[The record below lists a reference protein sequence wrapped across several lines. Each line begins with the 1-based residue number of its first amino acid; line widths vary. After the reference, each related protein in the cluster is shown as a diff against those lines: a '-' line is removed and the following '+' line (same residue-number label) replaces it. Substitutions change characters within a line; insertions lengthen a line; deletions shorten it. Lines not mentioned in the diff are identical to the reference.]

1 MSEKQGKSYKK
12 LKNETRKLA
21 KIANDRLKR
30 LEKKGYTDTP
40 AYLAWKKSGAER
52 FSASYKETY
61 NDLQSEYWRIHR
73 FLDDRTSTIRGTNG
87 FLKEIAKNTG
97 IKYKK
102 MDDLHEYSSDFF
114 EIADGIKEY
123 YKKNDKSSTAYLDY
137 QKIWRQI
144 TTYVKMNKLDVTTM
158 ENKDIIENIKNNL
171 DAINSKIDEEDEI
184 PELKGFINI

>member
-1 MSEKQGKSYKK
+1 MTEKERKAYNDLKRKVAREAKK
-12 LKNETRKLA
+12 
-21 KIANDRLKR
+21 ANDRLER

-40 AYLAWKKSGAER
+40 AYLVWKKSGAKK
-52 FSASYKETY
+52 FSASHKKTY
-61 NDLQSEYWRIHR
+61 NDMQSEYWRIQR
-73 FLDDRTSTIRGTNG
+73 FLDDKTSTVRGTNI
-87 FLKEIAKNTG
+87 FLKEIADNTG

-123 YKKNDKSSTAYLDY
+123 YKKEGKDSSALDY

-144 TTYVKMNKLDVTTM
+144 TTYVKMNKVDVNTM
-158 ENKDIIENIKNNL
+158 KNEDIIENIKNNL
-171 DAINSKIDEEDEI
+171 DAINSKIDEEDKI